1 MSYTPSSASPHLC
14 APIERNLEARLGFLR
29 KYSGGVF
36 ELSLT
41 GIEGLGLNKIGLFNI
56 GGSSN

>member
-1 MSYTPSSASPHLC
+1 MSYTPSSASHHLC
-14 APIERNLEARLGFLR
+14 APIARNLGARLGFLR

-41 GIEGLGLNKIGLFNI
+41 GIERVGFK
-56 GGSSN
+56 